1 MQVSLLKT
9 FNVQRRLAIFE
20 SLLRIVGESN
30 GKNWDS
36 TDLYLIF
43 GTSKRDEGLVFCKE
57 NKKNVEK
64 GRGIHTLK

>member
-20 SLLRIVGESN
+20 SLLRVVGESN

-57 NKKNVEK
+57 NKKKRGKRK
-64 GRGIHTLK
+64 GDTHT